1 VRDLYTLTV
10 LPSDPVDLVLI
21 FNSSVDTMVCFE
33 FTFSPY
39 LLLQLAMREACK
51 YINDKLAIKVCW
63 LKKIHFLSSSFGFGG
78 KT

>member
-1 VRDLYTLTV
+1 VRGLYTLTV

-51 YINDKLAIKVCW
+51 YINDKLAIKVCR

>member
-1 VRDLYTLTV
+1 V

-21 FNSSVDTMVCFE
+21 FNSSVDTMIWSCFE
-33 FTFSPY
+33 FPSFPY